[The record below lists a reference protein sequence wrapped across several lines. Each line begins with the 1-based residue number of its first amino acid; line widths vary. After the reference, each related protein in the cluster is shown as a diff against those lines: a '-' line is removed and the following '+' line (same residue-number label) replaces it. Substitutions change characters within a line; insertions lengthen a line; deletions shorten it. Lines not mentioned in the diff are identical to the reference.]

1 MRPPSEQRIARLRL
15 RRQHLDRRTGRKDLV
30 AVARDVAGLHAQL
43 LSSAQ
48 MSAWARMNLRAD
60 DVMNALWTDRT
71 LAKTWAMRGTLHLL
85 PAEDVS
91 LYTAA
96 RGTDQYR
103 KPHWLNYHGLTERDL
118 DALIDAVATAL
129 DGQCLTRRE
138 LSAAVAGRVAGR
150 VRATLQSSRGEFLK
164 PAAFAG
170 VLCFGPSKGREVTF
184 VRPDQWLATWRQ
196 WPQDRARSEV
206 LRRYLHAHAPS
217 TRTDFAWWLGIQPGE
232 ARAPWDSISEDLV
245 PAGPERW
252 MLSDDEASFGA
263 RTRVDRVRLVPAFDP
278 YLLGHKDRDHIVDAA
293 NAERIYRK
301 QAWISPTVIVDGE
314 AVAVWSHTKTG
325 PRVIVEV
332 EPFRPLGREVKASI
346 ADEAA
351 SLASF
356 LGGDPDL
363 RIG

>member
-1 MRPPSEQRIARLRL
+1 MRAQSDQRIARLRL

-30 AVARDVAGLHAQL
+30 SVARDVAWLHAQL

-48 MSAWARMNLRAD
+48 LSAWARMSLRAD
-60 DVMNALWTDRT
+60 DVMDALWTDRT

-103 KPHWLNYHGLTERDL
+103 KPYWLNYHGLKERDL

-138 LSAAVAGRVAGR
+138 LAGAVTGRVAGR
-150 VRATLQSSRGEFLK
+150 VRATLQSSWGEFLK

-170 VLCFGPSKGREVTF
+170 VLCFGPTRGREVTF
-184 VRPDQWLATWRQ
+184 VRPDQWLASWRQ

-206 LRRYLHAHAPS
+206 LRRYLHAHGPS
-217 TRTDFAWWLGIQPGE
+217 TRADFAWWLGIQPGA
-232 ARAPWDSISEDLV
+232 ARTPWDSISEDLV

-252 MLSDDEASFGA
+252 MLSGDEASAGA
-263 RTRVDRVRLVPAFDP
+263 RTRVERVRLLPAFDP

-293 NAERIYRK
+293 DIELIYRK
-301 QAWISPTVIVDGE
+301 QAWISPTVIVDGR
-314 AVAVWSHTKTG
+314 AVAVWSHATTG
-325 PRVIVEV
+325 PRVVVGV
-332 EPFRPLGREVKASI
+332 EPFRALAREVKASI
-346 ADEAA
+346 GDEAA